1 MASTLPP
8 LNPLLKA
15 SGKRTW
21 DVFAS
26 CADDVLQDDEKRCV
40 LSIIRQA
47 YSLISSSARVRLA
60 VKINDE
66 YKDAKE
72 LPAALLTQQG
82 QVGPTRPKEQRKM
95 ITAGRTY
102 SFVMKLFV
110 CSI

>member
-1 MASTLPP
+1 MCTEHSDANNIGCLSQST
-8 LNPLLKA
+8 
-15 SGKRTW
+15 R
-21 DVFAS
+21 
-26 CADDVLQDDEKRCV
+26 
-40 LSIIRQA
+40 I
-47 YSLISSSARVRLA
+47 RLA

-72 LPAALLTQQG
+72 LPAPLLAQQG
-82 QVGPTRPKEQRKM
+82 QVGPARPKEQRKM